1 MNDFKTC
8 GLDSAQAPLTV
19 DAPGPYGL
27 VINCKSVTFNLKE
40 LDIKLDKQCLDDI
53 DTLIIN
59 GIAFVKRYSLWR

>member
-1 MNDFKTC
+1 MSDSKTYLC
-8 GLDSAQAPLTV
+8 NTEQAPMTV

-40 LDIKLDKQCLDDI
+40 LDIKLDKQYLDEI

-59 GIAFVKRYSLWR
+59 GIAFVKR

>member
-1 MNDFKTC
+1 MNDSKTC
-8 GLDSAQAPLTV
+8 GCDPEKAPLTV

-40 LDIKLDKQCLDDI
+40 LDIKLDKQYLDDI

-59 GIAFVKRYSLWR
+59 GIVFVKR

>member
-8 GLDSAQAPLTV
+8 GCDPAKAPLTV
-19 DAPGPYGL
+19 DAPGPYGM

-40 LDIKLDKQCLDDI
+40 LDIKLDEQYLDEI

-59 GIAFVKRYSLWR
+59 GIAFVKR

>member
-1 MNDFKTC
+1 MNDSKTC
-8 GLDSAQAPLTV
+8 GCDPAQAPLTV

-40 LDIKLDKQCLDDI
+40 LDIKLDEQYLNEI

-59 GIAFVKRYSLWR
+59 GIAFVKK

>member
-1 MNDFKTC
+1 MSDFKTC
-8 GLDSAQAPLTV
+8 MCNHEKAPMTV

-59 GIAFVKRYSLWR
+59 GIVFVKR

>member
-1 MNDFKTC
+1 MSDSKTC
-8 GLDSAQAPLTV
+8 GCDPAKAPLTV

-40 LDIKLDKQCLDDI
+40 FDIKLDKQYLDGI

-59 GIAFVKRYSLWR
+59 GIAFVKK

>member
-8 GLDSAQAPLTV
+8 GCDPAKAPLTV

-40 LDIKLDKQCLDDI
+40 FEIKLDKQCLDDI

-59 GIAFVKRYSLWR
+59 GIRFVKR

>member
-1 MNDFKTC
+1 MNDFKTYWC
-8 GLDSAQAPLTV
+8 NAEQAPLTV

-40 LDIKLDKQCLDDI
+40 SEIKLDKQYLDDI

-59 GIAFVKRYSLWR
+59 GIVFVKR

>member
-1 MNDFKTC
+1 MNDLKKFGC
-8 GLDSAQAPLTV
+8 NPAQAPLTV

-40 LDIKLDKQCLDDI
+40 LNIKLDKQYLDEI

-59 GIAFVKRYSLWR
+59 GIRFVKR

>member
-1 MNDFKTC
+1 MNDLKTC
-8 GLDSAQAPLTV
+8 GCDPANEPLTV

-40 LDIKLDKQCLDDI
+40 LEIKLDKQYLDDI

-59 GIAFVKRYSLWR
+59 GIAFVKQ

>member
-8 GLDSAQAPLTV
+8 WCDPEKAPMTV

-27 VINCKSVTFNLKE
+27 VINCMSVTFNLKE
-40 LDIKLDKQCLDDI
+40 SEIKLDKQCLDDI

-59 GIAFVKRYSLWR
+59 GVVFVKK